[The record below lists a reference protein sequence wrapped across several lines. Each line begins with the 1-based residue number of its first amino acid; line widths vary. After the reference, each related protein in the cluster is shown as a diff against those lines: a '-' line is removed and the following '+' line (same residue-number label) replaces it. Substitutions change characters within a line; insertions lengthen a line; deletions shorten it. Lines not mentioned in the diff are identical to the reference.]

1 MTFGNVKVDTITSST
16 RTISVDAIFAGNNG
30 NAVTFVAASGVA
42 PLFVSGSPIA
52 SSGTLTIS
60 LDQSALSIAPSQLT
74 SGTLPSGIT
83 IASANIVDGTIVDAD
98 ISNSASISPAKI
110 SGIAVV
116 SGDARLSD
124 ARTPVDGSVTNAKV
138 ASGAAIELSKLATGA
153 LPSGITVASAN
164 IVDGTIVNADISNS
178 ASIDPA
184 KINGVAV
191 VSGDS
196 RLSDERTPVNGSV
209 TNAKVAS
216 GAAIELGKLATGAL
230 PSGITVASANI
241 VDGTIANADINVSA
255 AIELSKLANGTL
267 PSGIVLSPSNIGTT
281 SGTVAAGDDA
291 RFHSAVT
298 LAASVADVLN
308 LAGQELGAD
317 DPGGDRL
324 LFWDDSESKATHLSV
339 GPGIAFDGTTLR
351 VEEWLWVACSDE
363 TTALTTGA
371 AKITFRM
378 PFAATLLAVRASVT
392 TAPVGANLVV
402 DINEAGASV
411 ISTKLSIDAA
421 EKTSTTAATPAVIS
435 DSALADDAEMTI
447 DIDQVGSST
456 AGAGL
461 KVGLYVRR
469 V

>member
-16 RTISVDAIFAGNNG
+16 RTIDVDNILAGG
-30 NAVTFVAASGVA
+30 DGSAVTFIAASGQA
-42 PLFVSGSPIA
+42 PLTVSGSPVT

-74 SGTLPSGIT
+74 SG
-83 IASANIVDGTIVDAD
+83 
-98 ISNSASISPAKI
+98 
-110 SGIAVV
+110 
-116 SGDARLSD
+116 
-124 ARTPVDGSVTNAKV
+124 
-138 ASGAAIELSKLATGA
+138 A
-153 LPSGITVASAN
+153 LPSGITVASTN
-164 IVDGTIVNADISNS
+164 IADGTIVD
-178 ASIDPA
+178 
-184 KINGVAV
+184 
-191 VSGDS
+191 
-196 RLSDERTPVNGSV
+196 
-209 TNAKVAS
+209 
-216 GAAIELGKLATGAL
+216 
-230 PSGITVASANI
+230 
-241 VDGTIANADINVSA
+241 ADINASA
-255 AIELSKLANGTL
+255 AIALTKLANGTL

-291 RFHSAVT
+291 RFTDARTPTAHKATHATGGSDALSPADIGAEVAGAAAAAQAAAIAASAPASQGVTNGNNHDHSGGDGAQIAYSSLSGLPTLPTGTNTGDVT

-308 LAGQELGAD
+308 LAGQELSAD

-324 LFWDDSESKATHLSV
+324 LFWDDSESKLTHASI
-339 GPGIAFDGTTLR
+339 GPGIVMDGTTLR

-363 TTALTTGA
+363 TTALTAGA
-371 AKITFRM
+371 AKITFRL

-392 TAPVGANLVV
+392 TAPIGANLVV
-402 DINEAGASV
+402 DVNEGGVSV
-411 ISTKLSIDAA
+411 LSTKLSIDAA
-421 EKTSTTAATPAVIS
+421 EKTSTTAITPAVIS